1 MKDLSNL
8 IFAGAA
14 AGFGGA
20 YGSILMFVVLIA
32 FMYFFMIRPQKKQN
46 DERMKMINQLK
57 KGDKVILVDGLHA
70 KIDSIDDEK
79 KTIVVDADGI
89 YLTFSRIAVRQVIPA
104 ETAAKPVAEKPA
116 EKADA
121 EKSETKE
128 DK

>member
-1 MKDLSNL
+1 MSNL

-46 DERMKMINQLK
+46 DARMKMINQLK

-70 KIDSIDDEK
+70 KIDSINDEK

-89 YLTFSRIAVRQVIPA
+89 YLTFSRIAVREVIPA
-104 ETAAKPVAEKPA
+104 ETETKPETTEKS
-116 EKADA
+116 ADS